1 MQTEIEHWHGILAV
15 PRSAAEGNVHTP
27 RNAAELD
34 HLLKTTSR
42 VLVNFQSGWC
52 EPSLEIAPY
61 FAAAADRHTVPGGL
75 AFAKVDVGVSRTRDI
90 ASRYGITETPTFVVF
105 QGGKASPVQLDK
117 DSGPS
122 IGRITGSDQLSSLW
136 DVVDALYRKA
146 SLDTAIAKRQGYYPK
161 SPSLSGNPKSPSSNP
176 KFPSIKPKFLA
187 SRNSGYYEPK
197 SPQVSGLVGNKSYST
212 DELHPT
218 WTRMYDSA
226 GNHVPWDEVSD
237 FIDDGYE
244 SAKL

>member
-1 MQTEIEHWHGILAV
+1 MQREIEQWQGILGV
-15 PRSAAEGNVHTP
+15 TRSAPEGNVHTP

-52 EPSLEIAPY
+52 ESSLEIAPY

-75 AFAKVDVGVSRTRDI
+75 AFAKVDVGVSRTRDM
-90 ASRYGITETPTFVVF
+90 AKRYGITETPTFVVF
-105 QGGKASPVQLDK
+105 QGGKASPVQLDNGA
-117 DSGPS
+117 GPS

-146 SLDTAIAKRQGYYPK
+146 SLDTAFAKRQGYYPK

-176 KFPSIKPKFLA
+176 KFPA

-197 SPQVSGLVGNKSYST
+197 SPQFPGLVGNKSYST

-226 GNHVPWDEVSD
+226 GHHVPWDEVSD